1 MPTKPPVLAKNIW
14 NKMSYAKVHSAQAS
28 LLKPYIVDV
37 EADLSRGLNAFSIV
51 GLGDKAV
58 DEAKDRISAA
68 VKNTGFES
76 PKSKNHKL
84 VISLA
89 PAEVRKEGSG
99 LDVAIALSYLLA
111 SGDIVF
117 DAKDKIF
124 LGELSLDGTLR
135 PVKGALAFARKAK
148 EKGFR
153 EIYLPLENAP
163 EAALVDE
170 IIVYGAETLAEIINH
185 ISRESDLK
193 QKLKAEKKKEIKNLH
208 DISSDLSD
216 IKGQEGAKRALEIAA
231 AGGHNIALYGPPGT
245 GKTMLAKALP
255 GILPPLSFDEI
266 LEVTEIHSMT
276 GALNDNLISERP
288 FRSPHHT
295 ASHVAIIGGGSNPRP
310 GEVTLAHKGVLFLD
324 EFPEFENKA
333 IESLREPLEER
344 MVSVSRA
351 RGTVRFPAHFLLVA
365 AMNPCPCGNF
375 GIKGKPCICSPLQI
389 ERYKRK
395 ISGPIIDRIDIWTE
409 VSKVDHEKLT
419 QKSEKSESLPARD
432 RIIQARSVQAK
443 RFREVGRKIATNSEM
458 NARDIASVLKISDEV
473 KEILNRSAKTLDL
486 SARSYHKI
494 IKLART
500 IADLGLS
507 LEIEPS
513 HILEAISY
521 RPKQAQY

>member
-1 MPTKPPVLAKNIW
+1 
-14 NKMSYAKVHSAQAS
+14 MSYAKVHSAQAF

-37 EADLSRGLNAFSIV
+37 EADLSRGLNSFSIV

-58 DEAKDRISAA
+58 EEAKDRISAA
-68 VKNTGFES
+68 VKNSGFES
-76 PKSKNHKL
+76 PKSKNHKV

-111 SGDIVF
+111 NSDIAF
-117 DAKDKIF
+117 DSKGKIF
-124 LGELSLDGTLR
+124 LGELSLDGSIR
-135 PVKGALAFARKAK
+135 NIKGALAFARKAK
-148 EKGFR
+148 ESGFK
-153 EIYLPLENAP
+153 EIFLPKENAP
-163 EAALVDE
+163 EAALVGG
-170 IIVYGAETLAEIINH
+170 IKVFGAESLGEIINH
-185 ISRESDLK
+185 ISFESEPQ
-193 QKLKAEKKKEIKNLH
+193 QKIIQAVGPEANYST

-216 IKGQEGAKRALEIAA
+216 IKGQEAAKRALEISA

-245 GKTMLAKALP
+245 GKTMLAKALAS
-255 GILPPLSFDEI
+255 ILPPLSFDEI

-276 GALNDNLISERP
+276 GFLSGNLLSERP

-295 ASHVAIIGGGSNPRP
+295 ASHVAIIGGGSNPKP

-344 MVSVSRA
+344 LVSVSRA
-351 RGTVRFPAHFLLVA
+351 KGTVKFPAHFLLVA

-375 GIKGKPCICSPLQI
+375 GIKGKPCTCSPLQI

-409 VSKVDHEKLT
+409 VSKVDHDKLT
-419 QKSEKSESLPARD
+419 EKAEQSESLPARE
-432 RIIQARSVQAK
+432 RVMKARKIQEK
-443 RFREVGRKIATNSEM
+443 RFEKEGRKISTNSEM
-458 NARDIASVLKISDEV
+458 NARDIASILKISDEV

-494 IKLART
+494 IKLSRT
-500 IADLGLS
+500 IADLDCS
-507 LEIEPS
+507 PEIAPA

>member
-1 MPTKPPVLAKNIW
+1 M
-14 NKMSYAKVHSAQAS
+14 
-28 LLKPYIVDV
+28 LKPYIVDV
-37 EADLSRGLNAFSIV
+37 EADLSRGLNSFSIV

-58 DEAKDRISAA
+58 EEAKDRISAA
-68 VKNTGFES
+68 VKNSGFES
-76 PKSKNHKL
+76 PKSKNHKV

-89 PAEVRKEGSG
+89 PAEVKKEGSG

-111 SGDIVF
+111 SGDILF
-117 DAKDKIF
+117 DSKDKIF
-124 LGELSLDGTLR
+124 LGELSLDGALR
-135 PVKGALAFARKAK
+135 GVKGALAFTRKAK
-148 EKGFR
+148 QEGFR
-153 EIYLPLENAP
+153 EVFLPIQNAP
-163 EAALVDE
+163 EAALVDG
-170 IIVYGAETLAEIINH
+170 ITVYGAETLTEIINH
-185 ISRESDLK
+185 IAHDSDMN
-193 QKLKAEKKKEIKNLH
+193 QKLKPEKRNESASRRMHEI
-208 DISSDLSD
+208 SFDLSD
-216 IKGQEGAKRALEIAA
+216 IKGQESAKRALEIAA

-255 GILPPLSFDEI
+255 GILPPLSFDEV

-276 GALNDNLISERP
+276 GALGDSLLAERP

-344 MVSVSRA
+344 VVSVSRA
-351 RGTVRFPAHFLLVA
+351 RGTVKFPAHFILVA
-365 AMNPCPCGNF
+365 AMNPCPCGNY
-375 GIKGKPCICSPLQI
+375 GIKGKPCTCSPLQI

-419 QKSEKSESLPARD
+419 EKAEKSESIPARD
-432 RIIQARSVQAK
+432 RIIRARGIQAK
-443 RFREVGRKIATNSEM
+443 RFRDAGRKISTNSEM
-458 NARDIASVLKISDEV
+458 NARDITLILKISDEV
-473 KEILNRSAKTLDL
+473 KEILNKSAKTLDL

-500 IADLGLS
+500 IADLDS
-507 LEIEPS
+507 SPEISPS

-521 RPKQAQY
+521 RPKQKQY

>member
-1 MPTKPPVLAKNIW
+1 
-14 NKMSYAKVHSAQAS
+14 MSYAKVHSAQAS

-37 EADLSRGLNAFSIV
+37 EADLSRGLNSFSIV

-68 VKNTGFES
+68 VKNRGFEY
-76 PKSKNHKL
+76 PKSKNHKV

-89 PAEVRKEGSG
+89 PAEVKKEGSG

-111 SGDIVF
+111 SGDIIF
-117 DAKDKIF
+117 DPKNKIF
-124 LGELSLDGTLR
+124 LGELSLDGSLR
-135 PVKGALAFARKAK
+135 GVKGALAFARKAK
-148 EKGFR
+148 EKGFK
-153 EIYLPLENAP
+153 EIYLPLQNAP
-163 EAALVDE
+163 EAALVDGLL
-170 IIVYGAETLAEIINH
+170 IYGAETLMEIINH
-185 ISRESDLK
+185 VSRDTDIN
-193 QKLKAEKKKEIKNLH
+193 QKLKQEKKKEIKNLH
-208 DISSDLSD
+208 NISLDLSD

-255 GILPPLSFDEI
+255 GILPPLSFDEV
-266 LEVTEIHSMT
+266 LEVTEIHSMV
-276 GALNDNLISERP
+276 GALSDILLAERP

-344 MVSVSRA
+344 SVSVSRA
-351 RGTVRFPAHFLLVA
+351 RGTVKFPAHFILVA
-365 AMNPCPCGNF
+365 AMNPCTCA
-375 GIKGKPCICSPLQI
+375 PLQI

-395 ISGPIIDRIDIWTE
+395 ISGPIVDRIDIWTE

-419 QKSEKSESLPARD
+419 EKAEQSESIPARE
-432 RIIQARSVQAK
+432 RIIKARGLQAK
-443 RFREVGRKIATNSEM
+443 RFRDAGRKISTNSEM
-458 NARDIASVLKISDEV
+458 SARDISTVLKISDEV
-473 KEILNRSAKTLDL
+473 KEILNKSARTLDL

-500 IADLGLS
+500 IADLESS
-507 LEIEPS
+507 LEISPS

>member
-1 MPTKPPVLAKNIW
+1 
-14 NKMSYAKVHSAQAS
+14 MSYAKVHSAQAS

-37 EADLSRGLNAFSIV
+37 EADLSRGLNSFSIV

-58 DEAKDRISAA
+58 EEAKDRISAA
-68 VKNTGFES
+68 VKNSGFES
-76 PKSKNHKL
+76 PKSKNHK
-84 VISLA
+84 VIISLA
-89 PAEVRKEGSG
+89 PAEVKKEGSG

-111 SGDIVF
+111 SGEIIF
-117 DAKDKIF
+117 DAKGKIF
-124 LGELSLDGTLR
+124 LGELSLDGCLR

-148 EKGFR
+148 EAGFR
-153 EIYLPLENAP
+153 EIFLPLQNAQ
-163 EAALVDE
+163 EAALVDG
-170 IIVYGAETLAEIINH
+170 IAVYGAETLGEIINH
-185 ISRESDLK
+185 IASDSDIN
-193 QKLKAEKKKEIKNLH
+193 QKIKPEKKREVKNLQ
-208 DISSDLSD
+208 DISLDLAD
-216 IKGQEGAKRALEIAA
+216 IKGQEAAKRALEIAA

-245 GKTMLAKALP
+245 GKTMLARALP

-276 GALNDNLISERP
+276 GALNDLLVAERP

-344 MVSVSRA
+344 VVSVSRA
-351 RGTVRFPAHFLLVA
+351 RGTVKFPAHFILVA
-365 AMNPCPCGNF
+365 AMNPCPCGNY
-375 GIKGKPCICSPLQI
+375 GIKGKPCTCSPLQI

-419 QKSEKSESLPARD
+419 EKSGSSESIPARD
-432 RIIQARSVQAK
+432 RIIRARGIQAK
-443 RFREVGRKIATNSEM
+443 RFRDAGRKIATNSEM
-458 NARDIASVLKISDEV
+458 SARDITLILNISDAV
-473 KEILNRSAKTLDL
+473 KEILNKSARTLDL

-500 IADLGLS
+500 IADLDS
-507 LEIEPS
+507 ALEISPA

>member
-1 MPTKPPVLAKNIW
+1 
-14 NKMSYAKVHSAQAS
+14 MSYAKVHSAQAS

-37 EADLSRGLNAFSIV
+37 EADLSRGLNSFSIV

-58 DEAKDRISAA
+58 EEAKDRISAA
-68 VKNTGFES
+68 VKNSGFES
-76 PKSKNHKL
+76 PKSKNHKV

-89 PAEVRKEGSG
+89 PAEVKKEGSG

-111 SGDIVF
+111 SGDILF
-117 DAKDKIF
+117 DSKDKIF
-124 LGELSLDGTLR
+124 LGELSLDGALR
-135 PVKGALAFARKAK
+135 SVKGALAFARKAK
-148 EKGFR
+148 EKGFK
-153 EIYLPLENAP
+153 EIYLPLQNAP
-163 EAALVDE
+163 EAALVDG
-170 IIVYGAETLAEIINH
+170 IRVYGAETLKEIINH
-185 ISRESDLK
+185 IAHDADVN
-193 QKLKAEKKKEIKNLH
+193 QKLKAEKNREIKNLH
-208 DISSDLSD
+208 NISLDFSE
-216 IKGQEGAKRALEIAA
+216 IKGQEAGKRALEIAA

-245 GKTMLAKALP
+245 GKTMLAKALS

-276 GALNDNLISERP
+276 GALNDALVAERP

-295 ASHVAIIGGGSNPRP
+295 ASYVALIGGGTNPRP

-333 IESLREPLEER
+333 IESLREPLEEKV
-344 MVSVSRA
+344 VSVSRA
-351 RGTVRFPAHFLLVA
+351 KGTVKFPAHFILVA
-365 AMNPCPCGNF
+365 AMNPCPCGNY
-375 GIKGKPCICSPLQI
+375 GIKGKPCTCSSLQI

-419 QKSEKSESLPARD
+419 EKAEKSESIPARE
-432 RIIQARSVQAK
+432 RIMRARKIQEL
-443 RFREVGRKIATNSEM
+443 RFKNAGRKIGTNSEM
-458 NARDIASVLKISDEV
+458 SARDIATVLQISDEV
-473 KEILNRSAKTLDL
+473 KEILNKSARTLDL

-500 IADLGLS
+500 IADLDSS
-507 LEIEPS
+507 LQISPS

-521 RPKQAQY
+521 RPKQSQY

>member
-1 MPTKPPVLAKNIW
+1 
-14 NKMSYAKVHSAQAS
+14 MSYAKVHSAQAF

-37 EADLSRGLNAFSIV
+37 EADLSRGLNSFSIV

-68 VKNTGFES
+68 VKNSGFES
-76 PKSKNHKL
+76 PKSKNHK
-84 VISLA
+84 VIISLA

-99 LDVAIALSYLLA
+99 LDVAIALSYLKA
-111 SGDIVF
+111 SGDIIF
-117 DAKDKIF
+117 DSNKRIF
-124 LGELSLDGTLR
+124 LGELSLDGALR
-135 PVKGALAFARKAK
+135 PIKGALAFSRKAK
-148 EKGFR
+148 EVGFR
-153 EIYLPLENAP
+153 EIFLPLQNAQ
-163 EAALVDE
+163 EAALVDG
-170 IIVYGAETLAEIINH
+170 IAVFGAETLLEIINH
-185 ISRESDLK
+185 ISSDGDMS
-193 QKLKAEKKKEIKNLH
+193 QKLKQQKKEKLQDLH
-208 DISSDLSD
+208 EISFDLAD
-216 IKGQEGAKRALEIAA
+216 IKGQEAAKRALEIAA

-276 GALNDNLISERP
+276 GALSSDSLVAERP

-333 IESLREPLEER
+333 IESLREPLEEKV
-344 MVSVSRA
+344 VSVSRA
-351 RGTVRFPAHFLLVA
+351 KGTVKFPAHFILVA

-375 GIKGKPCICSPLQI
+375 GIKGKPCSCSAGQI

-419 QKSEKSESLPARD
+419 EKASASESVPTRERIMRARG
-432 RIIQARSVQAK
+432 IQAK
-443 RFREVGRKIATNSEM
+443 RFRDADRKISTNSEM
-458 NARDIASVLKISDEV
+458 NARDITMILNISDDV
-473 KEILNRSAKTLDL
+473 KELLNRSARTLDL

-500 IADLGLS
+500 IADLDS
-507 LEIEPS
+507 SPQIDVT

-521 RPKQAQY
+521 RPKQKQY

>member
-1 MPTKPPVLAKNIW
+1 
-14 NKMSYAKVHSAQAS
+14 MSYAKVHSAQAN

-37 EADLSRGLNAFSIV
+37 EADLSRGLNSFSIV

-68 VKNTGFES
+68 VKNSGFES
-76 PKSKNHKL
+76 PKSKNHKV

-89 PAEVRKEGSG
+89 PAEVKKEGSG

-111 SGDIVF
+111 SGDILF
-117 DAKDKIF
+117 DSKGKIF
-124 LGELSLDGTLR
+124 LGELSLDGALR
-135 PVKGALAFARKAK
+135 SVKGALAFARKAK

-153 EIYLPLENAP
+153 EIYLPAENAS
-163 EAALVDE
+163 EAALVDG
-170 IIVYGAETLAEIINH
+170 ISVFGAQTLNEIINH
-185 ISRESDLK
+185 VSHDTDIN
-193 QKLKAEKKKEIKNLH
+193 QKLKQEKKKEIKNLRN
-208 DISSDLSD
+208 ISLDLAD
-216 IKGQEGAKRALEIAA
+216 IKGQESAKRALEIAA

-255 GILPPLSFDEI
+255 GILPPLSFDEA

-276 GALNDNLISERP
+276 GALGDSLIAERP

-295 ASHVAIIGGGSNPRP
+295 ASYVAIIGGGTNPRP
-310 GEVTLAHKGVLFLD
+310 GEVTLAHKGVLFAD

-333 IESLREPLEER
+333 IEALREPLEER
-344 MVSVSRA
+344 VVSVSRA
-351 RGTVRFPAHFLLVA
+351 KGTVKFPAHFILVA

-375 GIKGKPCICSPLQI
+375 GIKGKPCTCSPLQI

-419 QKSEKSESLPARD
+419 EKAEKSESIPARE
-432 RIIQARSVQAK
+432 RIMKA
-443 RFREVGRKIATNSEM
+443 RKIQELRFKEANRKISTNSEM
-458 NARDIASVLKISDEV
+458 NARDITTILKISDEV
-473 KEILNRSAKTLDL
+473 KEILNKSARTLDL

-500 IADLGLS
+500 IADLDS
-507 LEIEPS
+507 SFEISPS

-521 RPKQAQY
+521 RPKQNLY

>member
-1 MPTKPPVLAKNIW
+1 
-14 NKMSYAKVHSAQAS
+14 MSYAKVHSAQAN

-76 PKSKNHKL
+76 PKSKNHK
-84 VISLA
+84 VIISLA
-89 PAEVRKEGSG
+89 PAEIRKEGSG

-111 SGDIVF
+111 SGDIIF
-117 DAKDKIF
+117 DPKNKIF
-124 LGELSLDGTLR
+124 LGELSLDGNLR
-135 PVKGALAFARKAK
+135 GVKGALAFVRKAK
-148 EKGFR
+148 EAGFK
-153 EIYLPLENAP
+153 EIYLPIQNAR
-163 EAALVDE
+163 EAALVDG
-170 IIVYGAETLAEIINH
+170 IAVYGAKTLREIINH
-185 ISRESDLK
+185 IAQNAETS
-193 QKLKAEKKKEIKNLH
+193 QKLKLEKKEEIKNLH
-208 DISSDLSD
+208 DISLDLAD
-216 IKGQEGAKRALEIAA
+216 IKGQEAAKRALEIAA

-245 GKTMLAKALP
+245 GKTMLARALS
-255 GILPPLSFDEI
+255 GILPPLSFDEV

-276 GALNDNLISERP
+276 GALDGILVAERP

-310 GEVTLAHKGVLFLD
+310 GEVTLAHKGILFLD

-333 IESLREPLEER
+333 IESLREPLEEKV
-344 MVSVSRA
+344 VSISRA
-351 RGTVRFPAHFLLVA
+351 KGTVKFPAHFILVA

-419 QKSEKSESLPARD
+419 EKSEKSESSPARE
-432 RIIQARSVQAK
+432 RIMRARNIQTK
-443 RFREVGRKIATNSEM
+443 RFESVGRKIGTNSEM
-458 NARDIASVLKISDEV
+458 SARDITLVLKISDEV

-500 IADLGLS
+500 IADLES
-507 LEIEPS
+507 ALEIS
-513 HILEAISY
+513 SDHILEAISY
-521 RPKQAQY
+521 RPKQRQY

>member
-1 MPTKPPVLAKNIW
+1 
-14 NKMSYAKVHSAQAS
+14 MSYAKVHSAQAS

-37 EADLSRGLNAFSIV
+37 ETDLSRGLHSFSIV

-58 DEAKDRISAA
+58 EEAKDRISAA
-68 VKNTGFES
+68 VKNSGFES
-76 PKSKNHKL
+76 PKSKNHKV

-89 PAEVRKEGSG
+89 PAEIRKEGSG

-111 SGDIVF
+111 NGDILF
-117 DAKDKIF
+117 SSKDKIF
-124 LGELSLDGTLR
+124 LGELSLDGSLR

-153 EIYLPLENAP
+153 EIYLPIENAP
-163 EAALVDE
+163 EAALVDG
-170 IIVYGAETLAEIINH
+170 ILIFGAETLEEIVNH
-185 ISRESDLK
+185 ITEDSNS
-193 QKLKAEKKKEIKNLH
+193 QKIKSQKKREIKKLH
-208 DISSDLSD
+208 EISYDLSD
-216 IKGQEGAKRALEIAA
+216 IKGQEAAKRALEIAA

-245 GKTMLAKALP
+245 GKTMLAKALS

-276 GALNDNLISERP
+276 GALSDDNLRAERP

-295 ASHVAIIGGGSNPRP
+295 SSYVALIGGGTNPKP
-310 GEVTLAHKGVLFLD
+310 GEITLAHKGVLFLD

-344 MVSVSRA
+344 VVSVSRA
-351 RGTVRFPAHFLLVA
+351 RGTVKFPAHFILVA
-365 AMNPCPCGNF
+365 AMNPCPCGNY

-419 QKSEKSESLPARD
+419 EKAEKSESLPARE
-432 RIIQARSVQAK
+432 RIMKARSIQEK
-443 RFREVGRKIATNSEM
+443 RFKEAGRKIATNAEM
-458 NARDIASVLKISDEV
+458 SARDIATVLKITDEV
-473 KEILNRSAKTLDL
+473 KEILNKSARTLDL

-500 IADLGLS
+500 IADLDS
-507 LEIEPS
+507 SPEISPS

-521 RPKQAQY
+521 RPKAQI

>member
-1 MPTKPPVLAKNIW
+1 
-14 NKMSYAKVHSAQAS
+14 MSYAKVHSAQAS

-37 EADLSRGLNAFSIV
+37 EADLSRGLNSFSIV

-68 VKNTGFES
+68 VKNSGFES

-111 SGDIVF
+111 SGDILF
-117 DAKDKIF
+117 DSKKKIF
-124 LGELSLDGTLR
+124 LGELSLDGFLR
-135 PVKGALAFARKAK
+135 PVKGALAFVREAK
-148 EKGFR
+148 KKGFK
-153 EIYLPLENAP
+153 EIYLPKQNAK
-163 EAALVDE
+163 EAALVDGV
-170 IIVYGAETLAEIINH
+170 IIYGAETLMEIINH
-185 ISRESDLK
+185 ISHDTDLN
-193 QKLKAEKKKEIKNLH
+193 QKIKPEKKRKVQNLH
-208 DISSDLSD
+208 SISFDISD
-216 IKGQEGAKRALEIAA
+216 IKGQEAAKRALEIAA

-245 GKTMLAKALP
+245 GKTMLAKALS
-255 GILPPLSFDEI
+255 GILPPLSFDEV

-276 GALNDNLISERP
+276 GRLDDILVAERP

-295 ASHVAIIGGGSNPRP
+295 ASHVAIIGGGSNPKP
-310 GEVTLAHKGVLFLD
+310 GEVTLAHRGVLFLD

-344 MVSVSRA
+344 VVSISRA
-351 RGTVRFPAHFLLVA
+351 KGTVKFPAHFILIA

-375 GIKGKPCICSPLQI
+375 GIKGKPCTCAPLQI

-419 QKSEKSESLPARD
+419 QKAEKSESIPARE
-432 RIIQARSVQAK
+432 RIIRARGVQGR
-443 RFREVGRKIATNSEM
+443 RFRDANRKISTNSEM
-458 NARDIASVLKISDEV
+458 NARDITLVLKISDEV
-473 KEILNRSAKTLDL
+473 KEILNKSAKTLDL

-500 IADLGLS
+500 IADLES
-507 LEIEPS
+507 STEISPS

-521 RPKQAQY
+521 RPKQKQY

>member
-1 MPTKPPVLAKNIW
+1 
-14 NKMSYAKVHSAQAS
+14 MSYAKVHSAQAN

-37 EADLSRGLNAFSIV
+37 EADLSRGLNSFSIV
-51 GLGDKAV
+51 GLADKAV

-76 PKSKNHKL
+76 PKSKNHKV

-89 PAEVRKEGSG
+89 PAEVKKEGSG
-99 LDVAIALSYLLA
+99 LDTAIALSYLLA
-111 SGDIVF
+111 SGDVSF

-124 LGELSLDGTLR
+124 LGELSLDGKLR
-135 PVKGALAFARKAK
+135 SVKGALAFARKAK

-153 EIYLPLENAP
+153 EVYLPAENAA
-163 EAALVDE
+163 EAALVGG
-170 IIVYGAETLAEIINH
+170 IRVYGAETLGEIINH
-185 ISRESDLK
+185 ISHDTDIK
-193 QKLKAEKKKEIKNLH
+193 QKLKPEKQGEIKNLH
-208 DISSDLSD
+208 QISFDLAD
-216 IKGQEGAKRALEIAA
+216 IKGQEAAKRALEIAA

-276 GALNDNLISERP
+276 GTLDGALIAERP

-310 GEVTLAHKGVLFLD
+310 GEVTLAHKGVLFVD

-333 IESLREPLEER
+333 IEALREPLEER
-344 MVSVSRA
+344 VVSVSRA
-351 RGTVRFPAHFLLVA
+351 KGTVKFPAHFILVA

-375 GIKGKPCICSPLQI
+375 GIKGKSCTCSSMQI

-409 VSKVDHEKLT
+409 VSRVDHEKLT
-419 QKSEKSESLPARD
+419 ERSEKSESVPARE
-432 RIIQARSVQAK
+432 RIMQARGIQAK
-443 RFREVGRKIATNSEM
+443 RFRDAGRKISTNSEM
-458 NARDIASVLKISDEV
+458 NARDIASILKISDEV
-473 KEILNRSAKTLDL
+473 KDILNKSARTLDL

-494 IKLART
+494 IKLSRT
-500 IADLGLS
+500 IADLDS
-507 LEIEPS
+507 SPEISPS

-521 RPKQAQY
+521 RPKQQMY

>member
-1 MPTKPPVLAKNIW
+1 
-14 NKMSYAKVHSAQAS
+14 MSYAKVHSAQAN

-37 EADLSRGLNAFSIV
+37 EADLSRGLNSFSIV

-68 VKNTGFES
+68 VKNSGFES
-76 PKSKNHKL
+76 PKSKNHKV

-89 PAEVRKEGSG
+89 PAEVKKEGSG
-99 LDVAIALSYLLA
+99 LDVAIALSYLKA
-111 SGDIVF
+111 SGDIIF

-124 LGELSLDGTLR
+124 LGELSLDGALR
-135 PVKGALAFARKAK
+135 PVKGSLAFARKAK
-148 EKGFR
+148 EAGFK
-153 EIYLPLENAP
+153 EIFLPLANAP
-163 EAALVDE
+163 EAALVE
-170 IIVYGAETLAEIINH
+170 GIRVYGAETLEEIINH
-185 ISRESDLK
+185 ISSDSDMS
-193 QKLKAEKKKEIKNLH
+193 QKLKPQKNEKIKNLQ
-208 DISSDLSD
+208 DISLDLAD
-216 IKGQEGAKRALEIAA
+216 IKGQEAAKRALEIAA

-245 GKTMLAKALP
+245 GKTMLARALP

-276 GALNDNLISERP
+276 GALGESLIAERP

-295 ASHVAIIGGGSNPRP
+295 ASHVAIIGGGTNPRP

-333 IESLREPLEER
+333 IESLREPLEEKV
-344 MVSVSRA
+344 VSVSRA
-351 RGTVRFPAHFLLVA
+351 RGTVKFPAHFILVA

-375 GIKGKPCICSPLQI
+375 GIKGKPCSCSAQQI

-419 QKSEKSESLPARD
+419 EKSEKSESLPART
-432 RIIQARSVQAK
+432 RIMQARGIQAR
-443 RFREVGRKIATNSEM
+443 RFRDAGRKISTNSEM
-458 NARDIASVLKISDEV
+458 SARDITLILNISDAV
-473 KEILNRSAKTLDL
+473 KELLNRSARTLDL

-500 IADLGLS
+500 IADLDS
-507 LEIEPS
+507 SSQIEVD

-521 RPKQAQY
+521 RPKQSQY